1 MRHGNYKNHL
11 GLNTTHRKAL
21 LRNLSIELIDHG
33 KVKTTASKCKA
44 LKPYFEKLITLA
56 KEDTLANRKL
66 AISKIN
72 NASAVKALFENVA
85 PKFKTRKG
93 GYTRILKI
101 SDTRVGDGAP
111 MGIITL
117 VE

>member
-11 GLNTTHRKAL
+11 GLNTTHRKSL
-21 LRNLSIELIDHG
+21 LRNLAIELVEHG
-33 KVKTTASKCKA
+33 KIKSTHSKCKA
-44 LKPYFEKLITLA
+44 LQPYIEKLITLA
-56 KEDTLANRKL
+56 KEDNLANRRL
-66 AISKIN
+66 AISKLN
-72 NASAVKALFENVA
+72 SSLGTKMLFEQVA

-101 SDTRVGDGAP
+101 ADTRVGDGSKMAL
-111 MGIITL
+111 ITF

>member
-21 LRNLSIELIDHG
+21 LRNLAIELIDHG

-44 LKPYFEKLITLA
+44 LQPFFEKLVTLA

-66 AISKIN
+66 AISKLN
-72 NASAVKALFENVA
+72 SAIAAKGLFDNVA

-101 SDTRVGDGAP
+101 ADTRVGDGAP
-111 MGIITL
+111 MGMITL

>member
-11 GLNTTHRKAL
+11 GLKSSHRTAL
-21 LRNLSIELIDHG
+21 LRNLSVELIEHG
-33 KVKTTASKCKA
+33 KVKTTAAKCKA
-44 LKPYFEKLITLA
+44 LKPYIEKLVTLA

-72 NASAVKALFENVA
+72 NPSAVKALFETVA
-85 PKFKTRKG
+85 PKFKARKG

-101 SDTRVGDGAP
+101 SDARVGDGSK
-111 MGIITL
+111 MGLIAF